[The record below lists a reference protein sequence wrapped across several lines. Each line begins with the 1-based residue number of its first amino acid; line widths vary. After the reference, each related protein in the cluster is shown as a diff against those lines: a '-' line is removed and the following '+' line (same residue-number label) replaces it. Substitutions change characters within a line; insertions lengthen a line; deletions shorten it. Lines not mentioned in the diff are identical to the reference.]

1 VVDALHPPHP
11 IEDLREFVDQAGTNQ
26 VGVNHEAAALDSV
39 SKLSSKASA
48 SRLSGLG

>member
-26 VGVNHEAAALDSV
+26 VGVKSRGCRP
-39 SKLSSKASA
+39 
-48 SRLSGLG
+48 RLSIEAVIQGIC